1 MIITDQSVLKQSS
14 VEIEY
19 SNKELITLII
29 ELLEQNLKNSKIP
42 GVGLSAIQIGI
53 PLQVAIVRTA
63 NLKLNLYNTKI
74 INMRNPFIFKN
85 EGCLSIPNIFKDTKR
100 FNLIE
105 IENGDGQIFKL
116 AGYEAVVVQHE
127 LNHFKGELF
136 LNYSIN

>member
-1 MIITDQSVLKQSS
+1 MIITDQNVLRQSS

-19 SNKELITLII
+19 SNKELLALII

-53 PLQVAIVRTA
+53 PLQVAIVRTP

-74 INMRNPFIFKN
+74 INMQKPFIFKN
-85 EGCLSIPNIFKDTKR
+85 EGCLSIPNVFKDTQR

-116 AGYEAVVVQHE
+116 RGYEAVVVQHE

-136 LNYSIN
+136 LDHTSS